1 MADVTREVNK
11 YLDKISLLQNQKD
24 ELRKSREALADK
36 IGIDR
41 TTISAYEREVKKPN
55 IEVFYKICDLCNTEM
70 CFKINNKIYTIDQ
83 LKRGF

>member
-36 IGIDR
+36 IKDHFKEKSRKVPVFKQQGSFDMG
-41 TTISAYEREVKKPN
+41 TIIKP
-55 IEVFYKICDLCNTEM
+55 IEWE
-70 CFKINNKIYTIDQ
+70 
-83 LKRGF
+83 